1 MIWKIRYYEDLIS
14 PPNWVTESTKMQSKC
29 VCMKNWQAG
38 SKIIL
43 KCKEPNNQNNP
54 KEQKWSCNNS
64 DNVPL
69 AQGWAHRPTKQGV
82 GAQWTAP
89 DWWQRG
95 HRAMSQYL
103 ALGQPSSHGGG
114 GGGSILPPPYTT
126 GKTQLQM
133 ELRLPLGN
141 GSSSARAGF
150 TLGWAAGAWGWGQE
164 VYSPGPS
171 PPAVGCPLKE
181 ALPTGL
187 CPASWGRSF
196 LPDSFKDQGASR
208 APGHPQGRIRHH
220 FCICFHMFVKHPL
233 IKSVK

>member
-29 VCMKNWQAG
+29 VCTKNWQAG

-43 KCKEPNNQNNP
+43 KCKESNNQNNP

-82 GAQWTAP
+82 RAQWTAP

-141 GSSSARAGF
+141 GSSRLIQCPCWLHPG
-150 TLGWAAGAWGWGQE
+150 LGSRSLRVGSGGLLPRPLPASCRLPSKG
-164 VYSPGPS
+164 S
-171 PPAVGCPLKE
+171 PPYR
-181 ALPTGL
+181 ALPCQL
-187 CPASWGRSF
+187 REIISSRF
-196 LPDSFKDQGASR
+196 L
-208 APGHPQGRIRHH
+208 
-220 FCICFHMFVKHPL
+220 
-233 IKSVK
+233 